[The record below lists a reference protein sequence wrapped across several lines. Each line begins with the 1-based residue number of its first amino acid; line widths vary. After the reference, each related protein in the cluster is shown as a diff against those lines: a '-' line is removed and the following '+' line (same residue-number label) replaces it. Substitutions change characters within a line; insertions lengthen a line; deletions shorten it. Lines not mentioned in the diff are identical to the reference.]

1 MRFSYAA
8 RAVVLSY
15 DQYKSAVES
24 APDNWGNDNQQK
36 HNALFVLGDSTPKK
50 VYAELPSPK
59 LGIESITL
67 GKNVVFWSVS
77 KENLTKTSYMKL
89 AKLLVYQDVTIRNH
103 NTVFKLLQL
112 FDEI

>member
-1 MRFSYAA
+1 M
-8 RAVVLSY
+8 VLSY